1 LPWPVLPIVV
11 SAVVGAIP
19 ILASQV
25 AALVSSGF
33 SLAQAGQAV
42 VQTLSQI
49 GAQIGVGVSQLIEAI
64 KSLSGV
70 STEAGK
76 VAEAIDAYIKG
87 APPVPPV
94 QPTPP
99 PAPPLYTVSASWT
112 VEVAK
117 TTFDVSRFTSL
128 LNSEVKRRLSA
139 MGYEVTTVTTDIIL
153 REQLDRIAIDA
164 TTNVQSRQAIDKNK
178 LLDVLKWAIPSV
190 CAVLGLSIIAG
201 PGGQQVIEFVG
212 VAGGIIILI
221 LLLLFLWEREK
232 RR

>member
-1 LPWPVLPIVV
+1 LPFPVLPVV
-11 SAVVGAIP
+11 ASVLVGAIP
-19 ILASQV
+19 ILASQI
-25 AALVSSGF
+25 ASLLGQGF
-33 SLAQAGQAV
+33 TLAQAGQAV

-49 GAQIGVGVSQLIEAI
+49 GAQIGAGVSQLIEAI

-70 STEAGK
+70 SEEARR

-87 APPVPPV
+87 VAPV

-99 PAPPLYTVSASWT
+99 PTPPPTFTVSASWT

-117 TTFDVSRFTSL
+117 TAFDVNRFTSL
-128 LNSEVKRRLSA
+128 LNNEVKRRLSA
-139 MGYEVTTVTTDIIL
+139 MGYEVTNVTTDIIL

-164 TTNVQSRQAIDKNK
+164 TTNVQSKQPIDKNK
-178 LLDVLKWAIPSV
+178 LLDVLKFAIPSI

-232 RR
+232 RKG

>member
-1 LPWPVLPIVV
+1 MPFPVLPVV
-11 SAVVGAIP
+11 ASVLVGAIP
-19 ILASQV
+19 ILASQI
-25 AALVSSGF
+25 ASLLGQGF
-33 SLAQAGQAV
+33 TLAQAGQAV

-49 GAQIGVGVSQLIEAI
+49 GAQIGAGVSQLIEAI

-70 STEAGK
+70 SEEARR

-87 APPVPPV
+87 VAPV

-99 PAPPLYTVSASWT
+99 PTPPPTFTVSASWT

-117 TTFDVSRFTSL
+117 TAFDVNRFTSL
-128 LNSEVKRRLSA
+128 LNNEVKRRLSA
-139 MGYEVTTVTTDIIL
+139 MGYEVTNVTTDIIL

-164 TTNVQSRQAIDKNK
+164 TTNVQSKQPIDKNK
-178 LLDVLKWAIPSV
+178 LLDVLKFAIPSI

-232 RR
+232 RKG

>member
-1 LPWPVLPIVV
+1 MPWPVLPIVV

-42 VQTLSQI
+42 VQTLSRI

-70 STEAGK
+70 STEARK

-94 QPTPP
+94 QPTP